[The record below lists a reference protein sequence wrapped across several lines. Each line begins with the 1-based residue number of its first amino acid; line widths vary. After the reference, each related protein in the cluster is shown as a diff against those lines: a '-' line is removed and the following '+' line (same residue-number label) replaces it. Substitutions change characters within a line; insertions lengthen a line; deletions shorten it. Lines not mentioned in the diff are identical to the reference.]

1 MLGTCP
7 NAGSVCQEKGFV
19 DRGWAMREWIGAL
32 LITISEVVGQERG
45 LGKVHE

>member
-19 DRGWAMREWIGAL
+19 DGGWAMRENWCG
-32 LITISEVVGQERG
+32 THHNSEVVGQEKG